1 MLVGVFAEPRHAFIS
16 FLLHSS
22 FFHVL
27 QYAEQSKQ
35 RKKVN
40 KMRRDILGKRRAKAQ
55 IQEFIDNS
63 VREQQEQAVQAQKL
77 RAETDNLT
85 REHDAEEKAE
95 RHKQLAWEQEYK

>member
-1 MLVGVFAEPRHAFIS
+1 MEASPRAPGKKDLERRWTPRDVEHREFDLVTAKQDFSMTRKDC
-16 FLLHSS
+16 L
-22 FFHVL
+22 
-27 QYAEQSKQ
+27 KQ

-85 REHDAEEKAE
+85 REHDAEEKG
-95 RHKQLAWEQEYK
+95 